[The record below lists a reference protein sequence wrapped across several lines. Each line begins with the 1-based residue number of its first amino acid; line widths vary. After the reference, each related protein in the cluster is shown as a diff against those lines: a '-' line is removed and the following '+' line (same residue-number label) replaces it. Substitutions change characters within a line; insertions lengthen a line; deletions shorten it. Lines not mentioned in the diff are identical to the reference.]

1 MNKNDNKVLQLKEQI
16 RIKKEKIAKLKKFT
30 PITNMIL
37 DIGDKKH
44 NINTMNLEKS
54 MEMIISLNA
63 KLMSAKELEL
73 EDNYIIGGYKLC
85 DWICDLKSRI
95 DYLNVRLEENNLEK
109 METKLDKLLSE
120 EKKTELELDEIE
132 NLLK

>member
-16 RIKKEKIAKLKKFT
+16 RIKKEKIVSLRKFT

-37 DIGDKKH
+37 DIDGKKH

-54 MEMIISLNA
+54 MEMAILLNA
-63 KLMSAKELEL
+63 KFISAKELGL
-73 EDNYIIGGYKLC
+73 EDTYTVNGYKLY

-95 DYLNVRLEENNLEK
+95 DYLNVRQEENNLEQ
-109 METKLDKLLSE
+109 MEAKLDRLLSE

>member
-16 RIKKEKIAKLKKFT
+16 RIKKEKIVSLRKFA

-37 DIGDKKH
+37 DIDGKKH

-54 MEMIISLNA
+54 MEMAILLNA
-63 KLMSAKELEL
+63 KFISAKELGL
-73 EDNYIIGGYKLC
+73 EDTYTVNGYKLY

-95 DYLNVRLEENNLEK
+95 DYLNVRQEENNLEQ
-109 METKLDKLLSE
+109 MEAKLDRLLSE

>member
-16 RIKKEKIAKLKKFT
+16 RIKKEKIVSLRKFT

-37 DIGDKKH
+37 DVDSKKH

-54 MEMIISLNA
+54 MEMVILLNA
-63 KLMSAKELEL
+63 KFISAKELGL
-73 EDNYIIGGYKLC
+73 EDVYTVNGYKLY

-95 DYLNVRLEENNLEK
+95 DYLNVRQEENNLEQ
-109 METKLDKLLSE
+109 MEAKLDRLLSE
-120 EKKTELELDEIE
+120 EKKTELELDKIE